1 MKGGFNRLIGGLVLA
16 LMCVGRWGCGDDIVE
31 FRWEESRREA
41 KIIGFVDDSLVMVGD
56 YRFWH
61 KSTERWNGEYYEDSD
76 AGNPR
81 LCVYNYRVQEDGP
94 RWCDSI
100 AEVEPSLWLGTQLTD
115 SIVCGGN
122 LNSYFTLWKI
132 GEKPRKMGLKIEF
145 DGCNKKIGV
154 NRMHEWLDGKFIA
167 LGTVSVNGKNLD
179 NALRASEYGSE
190 FCQYAVLDTVAK
202 SITYKR
208 LNEQQEWIKQCD
220 DVRAWGRERYCLYYD
235 AQSANVYLKIEN
247 KVKDSILVENQGWY
261 SGAFFEGDL
270 MLIDGN
276 LCEYKDAWVCY
287 PRQGVLKMGFRAN
300 NGIILQF

>member
-1 MKGGFNRLIGGLVLA
+1 MGRIKNFLAVLA
-16 LMCVGRWGCGDDIVE
+16 ITLAFVSMWGCGDDVVE
-31 FRWEESRREA
+31 FRWEDSRRNA
-41 KIIGFVDDSLVMVGD
+41 KIIGFVNDSLVMVGD

-94 RWCDSI
+94 RWCDSLS
-100 AEVEPSLWLGTQLTD
+100 EVEPSLWLGAQLTD

-132 GEKPRKMGLKIEF
+132 GEKPRKMDLKIEF

-190 FCQYAVLDTVAK
+190 YCQYAVLDTVAK
-202 SITYKR
+202 SITYKH
-208 LNEQQEWIKQCD
+208 LNEKQEWIKRCD
-220 DVRAWGRERYCLYYD
+220 DVRAWGDDVYCLVL
-235 AQSANVYLKIEN
+235 NKEN
-247 KVKDSILVENQGWY
+247 GNSFVMKNGTDSIIAPMEKIYDGRFCGNMIELGVRICSLEKDKITCSDVKWTGNEELKFYRNDG
-261 SGAFFEGDL
+261 SVIDL
-270 MLIDGN
+270 
-276 LCEYKDAWVCY
+276 K
-287 PRQGVLKMGFRAN
+287 
-300 NGIILQF
+300 